1 MPCVSG
7 EIHPAMMVSPRHN
20 GLLVTVNALK
30 LLLHLKLTE
39 ESLTLNS
46 KNMKIGE
53 GIGLRR
59 RKQGLINLCV
69 SLSP

>member
-1 MPCVSG
+1 MPFVRG
-7 EIHPAMMVSPRHN
+7 EIHPAMIVSPHHN

-30 LLLHLKLTE
+30 LLPHLKLTE

-46 KNMKIGE
+46 KNTKIVG

-59 RKQGLINLCV
+59 RKQGLINLRI
-69 SLSP
+69 SFSP